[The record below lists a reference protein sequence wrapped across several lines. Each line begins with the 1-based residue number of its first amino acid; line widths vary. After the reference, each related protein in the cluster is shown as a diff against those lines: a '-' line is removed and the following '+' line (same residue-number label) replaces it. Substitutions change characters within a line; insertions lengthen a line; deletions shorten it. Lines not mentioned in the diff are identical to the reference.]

1 MTEKTP
7 QNDMRDKMS
16 RMGRL
21 RAGRLVQ
28 PTMSEMIQS
37 RKQKIEG
44 GKGVRK
50 GIASN
55 SGSSRRDRTAS
66 TRNII
71 TGIEDRPS
79 RTRRTKRKEQLGKL
93 KLEKPKPIH
102 RSD

>member
-7 QNDMRDKMS
+7 QSDMRDKMS
-16 RMGRL
+16 KMARL

-28 PTMSEMIQS
+28 PTMSEMIES

-44 GKGVRK
+44 GKGVRQ

-55 SGSSRRDRTAS
+55 AGSSRRDRTAS

-71 TGIEDRPS
+71 ADGEDRS
-79 RTRRTKRKEQLGKL
+79 NRTRRTKRKEQLGKL
-93 KLEKPKPIH
+93 KARKPKTIH